1 MNKKQFAIL
10 VFVLLVL
17 GGAGLMLYKR
27 QNNSWESAAPGTGKK
42 ILGELPVN
50 DITRIVI
57 RHGTNELNLFK
68 TNDMWLVQERGNYP
82 ANFSQIS
89 SFLIKA
95 QNLKAVQVEP
105 IGPSQL
111 GRLDLATRQGT
122 NLATEVVFD
131 GTGGKV
137 INTLLLGKKHMRK
150 STQPSPY
157 GGMGNE
163 GWPDGRY
170 VMVGDNKDTVMLISD
185 PLTEI
190 EPNASQWLDKD
201 FFKVAHA
208 STVAVDYPAATN
220 SWKLTRQTE
229 FGQWKLADP
238 DPGELLDSNKVS
250 SISNPLSN
258 PSFADVAVGLTP
270 KETGLDHPTVIKLD
284 TFDQFH
290 YTVNVGAKTN
300 DQYYLTVATTAD
312 IPQKRP
318 VGKDEKPAEKAK
330 LDKAFNAHKE
340 QMETKLKQEQAL
352 GRWTYLVSSWTVQP
366 LLKKRSEL
374 LEKPKPEKKT
384 EISSAKAAIGSGKG
398 SGTNSVP
405 TAVPSP
411 PVSSS
416 QK

>member
-17 GGAGLMLYKR
+17 GGAGLVLYKR
-27 QNNSWESAAPGTGKK
+27 QNLAWTSTVAGTSKK
-42 ILGELPVN
+42 ILGDLPIN
-50 DITRIVI
+50 AITRIEI

-68 TNDMWLVQERGNYP
+68 TNEQWLVKERGDYP

-89 SFLIKA
+89 GFLIKA
-95 QNLKAVQVEP
+95 QGLKAVQVEP
-105 IGPSQL
+105 IGQSQL
-111 GRLDLATRQGT
+111 GRLDLATGQGT
-122 NLATEVVFD
+122 NLATEVDFEGGD
-131 GTGGKV
+131 GKV
-137 INTLLLGKKHMRK
+137 INTLFLGKKHMRK

-157 GGMGNE
+157 GGDE

-170 VMVGDNKDTVMLISD
+170 VMVGGNKNTVMVISD

-190 EPNASQWLDKD
+190 EPDPAQWLNKD
-201 FFKVAHA
+201 FFKVEHA
-208 STVAVDYPAATN
+208 SEIAVDFPVATN

-229 FGQWKLADP
+229 FGQWKLANPVSGD
-238 DPGELLDSNKVS
+238 ELDSNKVS

-258 PSFADVAVGLTP
+258 PSFADVAVDVAL

-290 YTVNVGAKTN
+290 YTVKVGDETN

-318 VGKDEKPAEKAK
+318 EGKDEKPDEKAK
-330 LDKAFNAHKE
+330 LDKAFATHKQ
-340 QMETKLKQEQAL
+340 QMEDKLKKEQAL
-352 GRWTYLVSSWTVQP
+352 GKWTYLVSSWTVQP

-374 LEKPKPEKKT
+374 LVEAKPEKAAKSARDKT
-384 EISSAKAAIGSGKG
+384 LMTEEKNGI
-398 SGTNSVP
+398 TNSAP
-405 TAVPSP
+405 TAGPSH
-411 PVSSS
+411 
-416 QK
+416 